1 MGLDMRKQRGVAFC
15 LRWHN
20 PVPTPPTKGDNLGE
34 ILSDAVMQVM
44 TPSLEYYDKTALAH
58 VSKYA
63 DDYTGHLIDRHGTFR
78 RGCIGMI
85 HYIPEEAYE
94 RPW

>member
-1 MGLDMRKQRGVAFC
+1 MGLDMRKQRGVSFC

-20 PVPTPPTKGDNLGE
+20 PVPTNPTKGDNLGE

-58 VSKYA
+58 VSTYA
-63 DDYTGHLIDRHGTFR
+63 DDYTGDIIDRHGTFR
-78 RGCIGMI
+78 RGCICLL
-85 HYIPEEAYE
+85 YTSPSP
-94 RPW
+94 RDS